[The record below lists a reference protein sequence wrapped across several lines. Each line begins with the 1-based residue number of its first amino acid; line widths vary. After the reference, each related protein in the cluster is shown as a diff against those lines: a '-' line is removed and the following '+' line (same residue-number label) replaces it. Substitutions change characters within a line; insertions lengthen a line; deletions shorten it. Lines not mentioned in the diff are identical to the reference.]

1 MIKLCLFLLQVSKA
15 VGSKW
20 IEVGLSLGFKME
32 ELYEYE
38 ERCPKSLHQ
47 RLMRLLVDWKKNQE
61 NPTVGNLILACKKA
75 GVQGD
80 VKRALEAPQFS

>member
-1 MIKLCLFLLQVSKA
+1 
-15 VGSKW
+15 
-20 IEVGLSLGFKME
+20 ME

-38 ERCPKSLHQ
+38 ERCPRSLYQ
-47 RLMRLLVDWKKNQE
+47 RLMHLLVDWKKDQE
-61 NPTVGNLILACKKA
+61 NPTVGKLILACKKA